1 MNDAAL
7 ASLRAKLEEIRFTM
21 IGDVKE
27 KYKTKMDNLNE
38 QVADIAD
45 DAAQSY
51 NRQLMMEFGEHGW
64 KKLRLVEEALKNM
77 DNGQYGICSE
87 CKKSIPEVRL
97 NIIPFTVHCID
108 CLEAIEKKSNKL

>member
-1 MNDAAL
+1 MNDTTLAL
-7 ASLRAKLEEIRFTM
+7 LRAKLEEMRFIM

-27 KYKTKMDNLNE
+27 KCKTKIDNPNE

-51 NRQLMMEFGEHGW
+51 NRQLMMEFGENEW
-64 KKLRLVEEALKNM
+64 KKLRLVEEALENM
-77 DNGQYGICSE
+77 GNGQYGICSE

-108 CLEAIEKKSNKL
+108 CLGAIEKKSNKL

>member
-1 MNDAAL
+1 MNDAVL

-64 KKLRLVEEALKNM
+64 KKLRLVEEALENM
-77 DNGQYGICSE
+77 DNGQYGICLE
-87 CKKSIPEVRL
+87 CKESIPEARL
-97 NIIPFTVHCID
+97 NIIPFAVHCID
-108 CLEAIEKKSNKL
+108 CLESIETNNNQI